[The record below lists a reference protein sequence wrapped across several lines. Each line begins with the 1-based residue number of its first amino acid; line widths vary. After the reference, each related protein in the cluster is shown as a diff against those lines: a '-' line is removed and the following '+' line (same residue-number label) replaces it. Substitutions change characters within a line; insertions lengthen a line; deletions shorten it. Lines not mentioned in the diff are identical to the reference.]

1 MWCENVDSCLKENEE
16 RKSKKTN
23 SFSKKQNGKKQCFQK
38 SLKNVQT
45 NELIF
50 QKPRTGSISKG
61 TKNETA
67 SGPEMECDFLRW
79 NQQCARLRC
88 EKWARNK

>member
-1 MWCENVDSCLKENEE
+1 M
-16 RKSKKTN
+16 KKTN

-67 SGPEMECDFLRW
+67 SGPENGVRFSCDGTNSVLDFDVRSGLVTSNVSPKVSRHDD
-79 NQQCARLRC
+79 
-88 EKWARNK
+88 RN

>member
-1 MWCENVDSCLKENEE
+1 MCCANVDSCLKKMRSGN
-16 RKSKKTN
+16 KKKTN

-38 SLKNVQT
+38 PLKNVQT

-61 TKNETA
+61 TK
-67 SGPEMECDFLRW
+67 
-79 NQQCARLRC
+79 
-88 EKWARNK
+88 K